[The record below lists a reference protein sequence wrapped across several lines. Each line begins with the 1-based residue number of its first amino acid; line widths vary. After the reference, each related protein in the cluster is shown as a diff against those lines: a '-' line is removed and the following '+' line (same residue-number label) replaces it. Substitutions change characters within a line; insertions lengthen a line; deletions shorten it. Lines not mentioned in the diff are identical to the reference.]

1 MQLEDWLGYEIA
13 DIIKAQVAPCRQE
26 LETLRRDYAAV
37 VLRLAELESRPAPE
51 RGEAGPQGPPGP
63 PGAAGAKGEPGE
75 PGERGPRGE
84 PGDRG
89 DIGLR
94 GEKGEPGPIGPQG
107 LAGMNGMDG
116 KDGAGPSRG
125 RFRGAW
131 KHDEKY
137 LQDDT
142 VQRGGS
148 IWWAKVDDPKGQPSD
163 GMSSDWIL
171 AVRKGRDGKDGEKGE
186 RGPSGRDGRD
196 LTFETEHA
204 QIAVHR
210 P

>member
-51 RGEAGPQGPPGP
+51 RGEVGPQGPPGP
-63 PGAAGAKGEPGE
+63 PGAAGARGE

-94 GEKGEPGPIGPQG
+94 GEKGEAGPIGPQG
-107 LAGMNGMDG
+107 LPGMNGMDG

-125 RFRGAW
+125 RHRGPW
-131 KHDEKY
+131 KHDVQY
-137 LQDDT
+137 HLDDS
-142 VQRGGS
+142 VSSGGS
-148 IWWAKVDDPKGQPSD
+148 GWIAIKEGAKGRPGESDDWQLFVK
-163 GMSSDWIL
+163 
-171 AVRKGRDGKDGEKGE
+171 KGRDGKDGEKGE

-204 QIAVHR
+204 QVPVHH